1 VALALT
7 GDRAGS
13 SVDSSTNMVAGMDH
27 RAELLRL
34 VHRVAQG
41 GWPVPEF
48 ERAYGEYWVEDLPD
62 GALSEADSAFF
73 EAIQEKLQ
81 WTGRDPSAESRQSG
95 WIDYEEFRTWVT
107 EQLAEHLR
115 QGEG

>member
-1 VALALT
+1 
-7 GDRAGS
+7 
-13 SVDSSTNMVAGMDH
+13 MDH

-34 VHRVAQG
+34 VQRVAHG
-41 GWPVPEF
+41 GWPVQEF

-62 GALSEADSAFF
+62 GGLSEADFDFF
-73 EAIQEKLQ
+73 AAVHEKLQ

-95 WIDYEEFRTWVT
+95 WIDYEEFRGWLG

-115 QGEG
+115 RGEG